1 MCHDPPLPNIP
12 ESTPALLSLCGPM
25 ACGALC
31 RSHEQSSSTGGSLSP
46 GLLHADLD
54 RGPLCR
60 QDFLCAGCP
69 PSGEPEERPLLSG
82 DSGDSTPQ
90 RLLLPD
96 FKCSVL
102 FLSLSFPFLLPSF
115 LPSFIERERESPL
128 QAPRPTQSPT
138 QPAGLYFP
146 TPEITT

>member
-12 ESTPALLSLCGPM
+12 ESTPALLSPCGPM
-25 ACGALC
+25 AFGTLC
-31 RSHEQSSSTGGSLSP
+31 RSHEQSSSTGESLSP

-82 DSGDSTPQ
+82 DSGDSIPQ
-90 RLLLPD
+90 RLLPD
-96 FKCSVL
+96 FFKSSVL
-102 FLSLSFPFLLPSF
+102 FLSLSVSLFPFFLPSF
-115 LPSFIERERESPL
+115 LHRERERESLAGSTPSSEPDTEAHL
-128 QAPRPTQSPT
+128 MTQRS
-138 QPAGLYFP
+138 
-146 TPEITT
+146 